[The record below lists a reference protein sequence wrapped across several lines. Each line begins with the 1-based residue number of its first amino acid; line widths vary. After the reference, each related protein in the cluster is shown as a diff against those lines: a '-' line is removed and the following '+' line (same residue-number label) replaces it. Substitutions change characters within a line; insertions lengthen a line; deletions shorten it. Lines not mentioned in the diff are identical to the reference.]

1 MCQNRID
8 LSRYVKE
15 KPFDPTVAGIE
26 SKSDIEQKTNSSIV
40 TTYERKILKKKFRRN
55 PTIDRKNKIN
65 TPNETDIRSLM
76 NIDIYITFIKIHLP
90 RNMRRLTS
98 PKKNRNKANF
108 PKTWAE
114 KTRKKSPLSK
124 AGLKI

>member
-76 NIDIYITFIKIHLP
+76 NIDIYIYNIYKNSSTAKYAEANL
-90 RNMRRLTS
+90 
-98 PKKNRNKANF
+98 PKK
-108 PKTWAE
+108 
-114 KTRKKSPLSK
+114 KS
-124 AGLKI
+124 